1 MQSQKRVIGAALLG
15 VAVLLSAGCATSDDV
30 QVAYYEYL
38 KAEAEARKEIGKAKY
53 SAEATKHIA
62 SAMAL
67 KDADSSAKAAGA
79 VSIALAG
86 NSSRDESDEK
96 STPFGV
102 KAPESMSDKAFKW
115 ASLLVNG
122 VVPWWVQD
130 RNGQRQ
136 AEVQIVNSDNQA
148 RVQMSTNST
157 MLGLGLGREAFR
169 SSAPTLFSTDTFKI
183 ERPEPKQE
191 SSVEQ

>member
-1 MQSQKRVIGAALLG
+1 MQSPKRVIGAALLG
-15 VAVLLSAGCATSDDV
+15 VAVLFSAGCATDDKV
-30 QVAYYEYL
+30 QTAYYEYL
-38 KAEAEARKEIGKAKY
+38 KAEAEAKKEVGKARY
-53 SAEATKHIA
+53 NAEAVKHLA

-86 NSSRDESDEK
+86 NSSRAESAEQ
-96 STPFGV
+96 STSFGV
-102 KAPESMSDKAFKW
+102 KAPESMGDKAFKW

-122 VVPWWVQD
+122 VAPWWVQD

-148 RVQMSTNST
+148 KVQMSTNST
-157 MLGLGLGREAFR
+157 MLGLGLGREAFQ
-169 SSAPTLFSTDTFKI
+169 SSAPTLFSTDTFTI
-183 ERPEPKQE
+183 DRPEPKKNND
-191 SSVEQ
+191 

>member
-1 MQSQKRVIGAALLG
+1 MQSPKRVIGAALLG
-15 VAVLLSAGCATSDDV
+15 VAVLFSAGCATDDKV

-38 KAEAEARKEIGKAKY
+38 KAEAEAKKEIGKAKY
-53 SAEATKHIA
+53 SAEATKHLA

-86 NSSRDESDEK
+86 NSSKVESAEQ
-96 STPFGV
+96 STSFGV
-102 KAPESMSDKAFKW
+102 KVPESTGDKAYKW

-122 VVPWWVQD
+122 VAPWWVQD

-136 AEVQIVNSDNQA
+136 ADVQMLNSHNQA
-148 RVQMSTNST
+148 QVQMNTNST
-157 MLGLGLGREAFR
+157 MLGLGLGRDAFQAN
-169 SSAPTLFSTDTFKI
+169 APTTFGTSSFQI
-183 ERPEPKQE
+183 NRPEPQR
-191 SSVEQ
+191 